1 MVLRVKTISIGEKKI
16 GPGQPVYIIAEA
28 GVNHN
33 GDISL
38 AEKMI
43 KVAAECGADAIKFQ
57 AYRSELLATPG
68 APLAEYQKKTVKSS
82 RTQRTMLKSFELA
95 PDDFARLKKACDSS
109 GIEFLASPFDLE
121 SLKVLFAL
129 GVKAVKVASP
139 EMTDTPLLEAIA
151 AKRVPALVST
161 GASTL
166 AEVKLALA
174 TLRARKLTDIA
185 LFHCVSSY
193 PAPYEES
200 NLRAIATMRDYFRL
214 PVGYSDHSP
223 GLHIAI
229 AAIGVGALLLE
240 KHFTVDRGLP
250 GPDQALSL
258 MPSELH
264 SFVTAVRQAERAMG
278 NGVKEPQECEVNVR
292 QSARKSL
299 VTTRTVKRKEKFK
312 ADMITTKRPATGIE
326 PRYAKKVIGRRAK
339 CDIAADTILTW
350 DMV

>member
-1 MVLRVKTISIGEKKI
+1 MEFSCSRGILFDTLAMV
-16 GPGQPVYIIAEA
+16 A
-28 GVNHN
+28 GVVKKNPPLPVLSN
-33 GDISL
+33 VL
-38 AEKMI
+38 LK
-43 KVAAECGADAIKFQ
+43 ADAEGG
-57 AYRSELLATPG
+57 RLHLSAT
-68 APLAEYQKKTVKSS
+68 
-82 RTQRTMLKSFELA
+82 
-95 PDDFARLKKACDSS
+95 
-109 GIEFLASPFDLE
+109 DLE
-121 SLKVLFAL
+121 V
-129 GVKAVKVASP
+129 GVSCN
-139 EMTDTPLLEAIA
+139 I
-151 AKRVPALVST
+151 PAQVSA
-161 GASTL
+161 GGELTL
-166 AEVKLALA
+166 P
-174 TLRARKLTDIA
+174 ARKLTDIA